1 MTTNRTKSVAAIAA
15 IIVGASLTACSQ
27 SAETTPTAVTSSA
40 SATSSAASSAA
51 PSAEPAPTDSSDKTA
66 AAVAE
71 SKLTVTDIRIGAHEN
86 FDRVVYEMGGTGTPG
101 WRVKYVD
108 GAVQEG
114 SGKPVTVAGAAV
126 IQVLIDGS
134 AYPFDSGVEQF
145 TGPNPVPGVGGVV
158 TEVNGSSVFEGVTQ
172 SFIGVTEKQPFT
184 VTLLSDPTRV
194 VVDVAN

>member
-27 SAETTPTAVTSSA
+27 TAETTPTAVTTSV
-40 SATSSAASSAA
+40 SATTSAAA
-51 PSAEPAPTDSSDKTA
+51 AEPAPTDSSDKTA

-71 SKLTVTDIRIGAHEN
+71 SKLTVTDVRIGSHEN

-108 GAVQEG
+108 AAVQEG
-114 SGKPVTVAGAAV
+114 SGKPMEIAGGAI

-134 AYPFDSGVEQF
+134 AYPFDSGVEQYS
-145 TGPNPVPGVGGVV
+145 GPNPVPGIAGGVV

-172 SFIGVTEKQPFT
+172 SFIGVTEKQPFS
-184 VTLLSDPTRV
+184 VTLLTNPTRV
-194 VVDVAN
+194 VVDVAK

>member
-15 IIVGASLTACSQ
+15 IIVGAGLTACSQ
-27 SAETTPTAVTSSA
+27 TAETTPTAVTTSV
-40 SATSSAASSAA
+40 SATTSAA
-51 PSAEPAPTDSSDKTA
+51 AEPAPTDSSDKTA

-71 SKLTVTDIRIGAHEN
+71 SKLTVTDVRIGSHEN

-108 GAVQEG
+108 AAAQEG
-114 SGKPVTVAGAAV
+114 SGKPMEIAGGAI

-134 AYPFDSGVEQF
+134 AYPFDSGVEQYS
-145 TGPNPVPGVGGVV
+145 GPNPVPGIAGGIV

-172 SFIGVTEKQPFT
+172 SFIGVTEKQPFS
-184 VTLLSDPTRV
+184 VTLLSNPTRV
-194 VVDVAN
+194 VVDVAK

>member
-15 IIVGASLTACSQ
+15 IIVGASLAACSQ
-27 SAETTPTAVTSSA
+27 TAETTPTAVTTSV
-40 SATSSAASSAA
+40 SATTSAA
-51 PSAEPAPTDSSDKTA
+51 AEPAPTDSSDKTA

-71 SKLTVTDIRIGAHEN
+71 SKLTVTDVRIGSHEN

-108 GAVQEG
+108 AAVQEG
-114 SGKPVTVAGAAV
+114 SGKPMDVAGGAI

-134 AYPFDSGVEQF
+134 GYPFDSGVEQYS
-145 TGPNPVPGVGGVV
+145 GPNPVPGIAGGVV

-172 SFIGVTEKQPFT
+172 SFIGVTEKQPFS

-194 VVDVAN
+194 VVDVAK

>member
-27 SAETTPTAVTSSA
+27 TAETTPTAVTTSV
-40 SATSSAASSAA
+40 SATTSAA
-51 PSAEPAPTDSSDKTA
+51 AEPAPTDSSDKTA

-71 SKLTVTDIRIGAHEN
+71 SKLTVTDVRIGSHEN

-108 GAVQEG
+108 AAVQEG
-114 SGKPVTVAGAAV
+114 SGKPMDVAGGAI

-134 AYPFDSGVEQF
+134 GYPFDSGVEQYS
-145 TGPNPVPGVGGVV
+145 GPNPVPGIAGGVV

-172 SFIGVTEKQPFT
+172 SFIGVTEKQPFS

-194 VVDVAN
+194 VVDVAK